1 MTPTISDRDHVRVF
15 VKKVAILLV
24 LVLLWKIRDIVV
36 LLLISGV
43 LAAGIAPAVVRV
55 RVYMRRWFR
64 RRISRGAAV
73 LLVYLPLLIV
83 ASLAIFFGLP
93 FLLEQSRTLM
103 TDLPRLLDERIFTP
117 LSKYM
122 PVDDFRA
129 MVSNPK
135 PAGGQPVVTY
145 VKGAATI
152 VASAV
157 AAMFIIFYMLID
169 AERLKNFFLLAFPS
183 HERAG
188 KKALVRRMGR
198 RMSTW
203 LGAQLLLAGV
213 IAGATLI
220 ALLALRIPYAVPL
233 ALLAG
238 VGELIPVIGPIV
250 GAIPA
255 LAVALFQ
262 SPWQFWAMLAVAV
275 VIQQIEN
282 LVLVPRLMGNQLHV
296 SPLGIF
302 IAFMIGASLL
312 GIVGAVLAAPLA
324 AVAQLV
330 LDEVYI
336 GRRERRQD
344 TNRAGAIATVEGIEE
359 EERQKER
366 ENGAKEKA

>member
-183 HERAG
+183 HERA
-188 KKALVRRMGR
+188 APPRRRWYGE
-198 RMSTW
+198 W
-203 LGAQLLLAGV
+203 DGA
-213 IAGATLI
+213 
-220 ALLALRIPYAVPL
+220 
-233 ALLAG
+233 
-238 VGELIPVIGPIV
+238 
-250 GAIPA
+250 
-255 LAVALFQ
+255 
-262 SPWQFWAMLAVAV
+262 
-275 VIQQIEN
+275 
-282 LVLVPRLMGNQLHV
+282 
-296 SPLGIF
+296 
-302 IAFMIGASLL
+302 
-312 GIVGAVLAAPLA
+312 
-324 AVAQLV
+324 
-330 LDEVYI
+330 
-336 GRRERRQD
+336 
-344 TNRAGAIATVEGIEE
+344 
-359 EERQKER
+359 
-366 ENGAKEKA
+366 